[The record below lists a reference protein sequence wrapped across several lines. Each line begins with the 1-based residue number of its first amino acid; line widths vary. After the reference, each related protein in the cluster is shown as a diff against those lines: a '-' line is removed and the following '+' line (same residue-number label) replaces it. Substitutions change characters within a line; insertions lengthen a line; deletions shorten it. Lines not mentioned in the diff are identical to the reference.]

1 MAMAGLTIY
10 NNDEERIF
18 RRIGAAVVVL
28 WKDFPELQQSRIIQQ
43 AASTPDRAR
52 TVQLHEQVTAFI
64 RNHQKSA

>member
-10 NNDEERIF
+10 NDEEERIF
-18 RRIGAAVVVL
+18 RRIGAAVVDL

-52 TVQLHEQVTAFI
+52 TVQL
-64 RNHQKSA
+64 